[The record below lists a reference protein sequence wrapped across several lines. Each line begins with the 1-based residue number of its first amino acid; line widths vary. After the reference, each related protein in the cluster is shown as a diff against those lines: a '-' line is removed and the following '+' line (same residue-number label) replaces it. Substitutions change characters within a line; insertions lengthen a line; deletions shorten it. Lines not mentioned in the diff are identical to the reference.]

1 MTKLYEHQLMTPP
14 DELEDQFYYGLNA
27 LKPAYVLIGI
37 SQSPRAK
44 SLWLEKND
52 DTVPILCPN
61 MNTGSWINRLV
72 GKRDMMKTLSDAV
85 DKYAP
90 IVFSGDNF
98 LTKES
103 RLFLF
108 DYLPRYRKHAIVWE
122 QDLDKMISL
131 GYERPSLDEGFDDF
145 TYII

>member
-1 MTKLYEHQLMTPP
+1 
-14 DELEDQFYYGLNA
+14 
-27 LKPAYVLIGI
+27 
-37 SQSPRAK
+37 
-44 SLWLEKND
+44 
-52 DTVPILCPN
+52 

-103 RLFLF
+103 RLFCLTI
-108 DYLPRYRKHAIVWE
+108 YLDIENMLLCGNKTWI
-122 QDLDKMISL
+122 K
-131 GYERPSLDEGFDDF
+131 
-145 TYII
+145 